1 MQGDSKG
8 AGNFPSALYTK
19 WLDCDHLVQEDRNDA
34 QFCQDE
40 TCKLDQL
47 SFESAQTIW

>member
-1 MQGDSKG
+1 MHGDSKG
-8 AGNFPSALYTK
+8 AGKFPSALYTK

-47 SFESAQTIW
+47 SFESA

>member
-19 WLDCDHLVQEDRNDA
+19 WLDGDHLVQEDRNDA
-34 QFCQDE
+34 EFCQDV